1 MPEDPRSVAH
11 VERAMRS
18 LARAHGLP
26 EPDEVIPGE
35 DGAVLCL
42 WHASKV
48 AVVVEPDDGDAGEP
62 P

>member
-1 MPEDPRSVAH
+1 MAEYPHTLAH

-42 WHASKV
+42 WHESQV
-48 AVVVEPDDGDAGEP
+48 AVVVEPDHGDAGEP